1 MNKKQINISKKRGD
15 SIPIGPEDN
24 LIIQPYLIIEL
35 LFNLKRHYFIS
46 SDYFSK
52 MNYNNDTRDLLKRTD
67 IDNQG
72 LIMLSLYAMLVIP
85 KEILKK
91 TYVPDFEKIN
101 KKMSRYCQNTE
112 TNYKYKSQNIDFT
125 YHLRNAVS
133 HGRISFIGNS
143 HIEFKDQNK
152 SGSRKFKSEI
162 NLIDLGELIND
173 LETIIHQYIYYLI
186 KPKS

>member
-1 MNKKQINISKKRGD
+1 MSKKRGD
-15 SIPIGPEDN
+15 SIPISPKDN

-67 IDNQG
+67 IGNQG

-101 KKMSRYCQNTE
+101 TKMSRYCQNTE
-112 TNYKYKSQNIDFT
+112 TNYKNKNIDFT

-133 HGRISFIGNS
+133 HGRISFVNGNL
-143 HIEFKDQNK
+143 IFKDQNK

-186 KPKS
+186 EPKP

>member
-1 MNKKQINISKKRGD
+1 MSKKRGD
-15 SIPIGPEDN
+15 SIPIGPEEN

-35 LFNLKRHYFIS
+35 LFNLKKHHFIS

-52 MNYNNDTRDLLKRTD
+52 MHYNEDTRSLLKQTG
-67 IDNQG
+67 IYNQG
-72 LIMLSLYAMLVIP
+72 TLMLLLYAMLVIP

-101 KKMSRYCQNTE
+101 TKMSRYCQNTE
-112 TNYKYKSQNIDFT
+112 TNYKNKNIDFT

-133 HGRISFIGNS
+133 HGRISFVNGNL
-143 HIEFKDQNK
+143 IFKDQNK

-162 NLIDLGELIND
+162 NLIDVKELIND
-173 LETIIHQYIYYLI
+173 LETIIHQYIKNL
-186 KPKS
+186 KPKP

>member
-1 MNKKQINISKKRGD
+1 MSKKRGN
-15 SIPIGPEDN
+15 SIPIGPEEN

-35 LFNLKRHYFIS
+35 LFNLKKHYFIS

-72 LIMLSLYAMLVIP
+72 LIMLSLYALLVIP

-91 TYVPDFEKIN
+91 TYVPDFEEIN

-112 TNYKYKSQNIDFT
+112 TNYKYKSQNIDYTF
-125 YHLRNAVS
+125 HLRNAVS
-133 HGRISFIGNS
+133 HGRISFIGDS
-143 HIEFKDQNK
+143 HIEFRDQKESNK
-152 SGSRKFKSEI
+152 IVVNEFKSEI
-162 NLIDLGELIND
+162 KLKDVEKLIKD
-173 LETIIHQYIYYLI
+173 LETIIHQYIKNL
-186 KPKS
+186 KPKP

>member
-1 MNKKQINISKKRGD
+1 MSKKRGD
-15 SIPIGPEDN
+15 SIPIGPEEN

-35 LFNLKRHYFIS
+35 LFNLKKHHFIS

-52 MNYNNDTRDLLKRTD
+52 MHYNEDTRSLLKQTG
-67 IDNQG
+67 IYNQG
-72 LIMLSLYAMLVIP
+72 TLMLLFYAMLVIP

-101 KKMSRYCQNTE
+101 TKMSRYCQNTE
-112 TNYKYKSQNIDFT
+112 TNYKNKNIDFT

-133 HGRISFIGNS
+133 HGRISFVNGNL
-143 HIEFKDQNK
+143 IFKDQNK

-162 NLIDLGELIND
+162 NLIDVKELIND
-173 LETIIHQYIYYLI
+173 LETIIHQYIKNL
-186 KPKS
+186 KPKP

>member
-1 MNKKQINISKKRGD
+1 MSKKRGD
-15 SIPIGPEDN
+15 SIPIGPEEN

-35 LFNLKRHYFIS
+35 LFNLKKHHFIS

-52 MNYNNDTRDLLKRTD
+52 MHYNEDTRSLLKQTG
-67 IDNQG
+67 IYNQG
-72 LIMLSLYAMLVIP
+72 TLMLLLYAMLVIP

-112 TNYKYKSQNIDFT
+112 TNYKNKNIDFT

-186 KPKS
+186 EPKP

>member
-1 MNKKQINISKKRGD
+1 MNKKQINMSKKRVVY
-15 SIPIGPEDN
+15 IPIGPEEN

-35 LFNLKRHYFIS
+35 LFNLKKHYFIS

-67 IDNQG
+67 IDNLG

-112 TNYKYKSQNIDFT
+112 TNYKNKNIDFT

-133 HGRISFIGNS
+133 HGRISFVNDNLI
-143 HIEFKDQNK
+143 FKDQNK

-186 KPKS
+186 EPKS

>member
-1 MNKKQINISKKRGD
+1 MSKKRGD
-15 SIPIGPEDN
+15 SIPISPKDN

-67 IDNQG
+67 IGNQG

-101 KKMSRYCQNTE
+101 TKMSRYCQNTE
-112 TNYKYKSQNIDFT
+112 TNYKNKNIDFT

-133 HGRISFIGNS
+133 HVRISFIGNS

-162 NLIDLGELIND
+162 NLIDVKELIND
-173 LETIIHQYIYYLI
+173 LETIIHQYIKNL
-186 KPKS
+186 KPKP

>member
-1 MNKKQINISKKRGD
+1 
-15 SIPIGPEDN
+15 
-24 LIIQPYLIIEL
+24 
-35 LFNLKRHYFIS
+35 
-46 SDYFSK
+46 
-52 MNYNNDTRDLLKRTD
+52 
-67 IDNQG
+67 
-72 LIMLSLYAMLVIP
+72 MLTLYAMLVIP

-112 TNYKYKSQNIDFT
+112 TNYKNKNIDFT

-133 HGRISFIGNS
+133 HGRISLVNDNLI
-143 HIEFKDQNK
+143 FKDQNK

-162 NLIDLGELIND
+162 NLKDVIKLIND

-186 KPKS
+186 EPKS

>member
-1 MNKKQINISKKRGD
+1 MSKKRGD
-15 SIPIGPEDN
+15 SIPIGPEEN

-35 LFNLKRHYFIS
+35 LFNLKKHHFIS

-67 IDNQG
+67 IGNQG

-91 TYVPDFEKIN
+91 TYVPDFEEIN

-125 YHLRNAVS
+125 FHLRNAVS
-133 HGRISFIGNS
+133 HGRISFIGDS
-143 HIEFKDQNK
+143 HIEFKDQRVADKKVVNE
-152 SGSRKFKSEI
+152 FKSEI
-162 NLIDLGELIND
+162 KLKDVIELIND

-186 KPKS
+186 EPKP

>member
-1 MNKKQINISKKRGD
+1 MSKKRGD
-15 SIPIGPEDN
+15 SIPIGPEEN

-35 LFNLKRHYFIS
+35 LFNLKKHHFIS

-52 MNYNNDTRDLLKRTD
+52 MHYNEDTRSLLKRSD

-72 LIMLSLYAMLVIP
+72 LIMLTLYAMLVIP

-112 TNYKYKSQNIDFT
+112 TNYKNKNIDFT

-133 HGRISFIGNS
+133 HGRISFVNGNL
-143 HIEFKDQNK
+143 IFKDQNK

-162 NLIDLGELIND
+162 NLIDVKELIND
-173 LETIIHQYIYYLI
+173 LETIIHQYIKNL
-186 KPKS
+186 KPKP